1 MSSPVEMCEACI
13 NGVFVDDLNNEI
25 ESLRAELDAINSQN
39 PCSYEVYSRDTVE
52 FSASYEQ
59 ACHEHINC
67 AIVDYDVDG
76 ADNWKVRP
84 VYARPVPAIPDSYVL
99 TPINP
104 SEAMID
110 AGFDA
115 VSSPLYTSGQMLA
128 EMVYKAMISA
138 SQKEIK

>member
-99 TPINP
+99 APVEPTDEMTLAGKHTIKGSESIFEREIARCVYIN
-104 SEAMID
+104 
-110 AGFDA
+110 
-115 VSSPLYTSGQMLA
+115 
-128 EMVYKAMISA
+128 MISA